1 MRMMANLVFEGD
13 MARIQHGFAQCHDAI
28 MRRSVVLDALNLRSG
43 ERVLEQ
49 GCGGGF
55 YTYETAR
62 FVGPQGRIAAIDI
75 SADQITAA
83 RERCREMSWVECQIA
98 NANELPYGDGE
109 FDAVFGVQVLEY
121 IQDFEKALREAQ
133 RVLRPGG
140 RFLNLATNWTSLL
153 WHSGHPERMRR
164 VLEALATHAPYPDL
178 PVILASALR
187 RAGLQLLRQQGV
199 PIINTSYNENRSS
212 FWIARLTANFARGR
226 GAVSDDEIDEWLAEF
241 PALDA
246 KGEFF
251 FSTTTVLTEAIK
263 VS

>member
-1 MRMMANLVFEGD
+1 MANLVFEGD

-28 MRRSVVLDALNLRSG
+28 VRRSIVLEALNLRSG

-62 FVGPQGRIAAIDI
+62 FVGPQGRVSAIDI
-75 SADQITAA
+75 SADQITAV
-83 RERCREMSWVECQIA
+83 RERCREMSWVECRIA
-98 NANELPYGDGE
+98 NANEVPFQDSE

-121 IQDFEKALREAQ
+121 IQDFEKALREAY
-133 RVLRPGG
+133 RVLRRGG

-153 WHSGHPERMRR
+153 WHSDHPKRMRR
-164 VLEALATHAPYPDL
+164 VLDALATHAPYPDL
-178 PVILASALR
+178 PVILAPALGR
-187 RAGLQLLRQQGV
+187 TGFQLLGRQLV
-199 PIINTSYNENRSS
+199 PIINTSYNENRAS

-226 GAVSDDEIDEWLAEF
+226 GTVTEQEIDEWLAEL

-246 KGEFF
+246 SGEFF
-251 FSTTTVLTEAIK
+251 FSTTAVLTVAIK
-263 VS
+263 IS